1 MGGIREP
8 CPDLKRGALK
18 AGAGPIPAEVLEHR
32 ELVGAGAG
40 KQCLNQT
47 VLRTEEKQ
55 QHPWARSDRGRQGAE
70 REVGQ
75 AVGKCIAVGG
85 LEELELSR

>member
-8 CPDLKRGALK
+8 RPDLERGASK
-18 AGAGPIPAEVLEHR
+18 AGTGAIPAELLEHR
-32 ELVGAGAG
+32 ELVGTGASE
-40 KQCLNQT
+40 QCLDQA
-47 VLRTEEKQ
+47 VFRTEEKEE
-55 QHPWARSDRGRQGAE
+55 HPRARSDRGRQGAE